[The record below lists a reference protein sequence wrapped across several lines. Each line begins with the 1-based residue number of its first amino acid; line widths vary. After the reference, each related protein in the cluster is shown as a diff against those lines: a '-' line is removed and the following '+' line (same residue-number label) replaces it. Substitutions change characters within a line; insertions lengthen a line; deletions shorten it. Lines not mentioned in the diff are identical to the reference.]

1 MTEKQFNT
9 DCVQLVLQGLLGRKV
24 SIDEV
29 IFFIESKEYGIIDY
43 DEMWQRVWEQ
53 FHTGDVPLHLIP
65 LEVMLFRMSEH
76 CITPKSK
83 LEDCLWL
90 DINNL
95 EVYVDEI
102 EVLLNGRFV
111 ND

>member
-1 MTEKQFNT
+1 MIEKQFDT

-24 SIDEV
+24 STEEV
-29 IFFIESKEYGIIDY
+29 VFFIESKEYGIIDY

-53 FHTGDVPLHLIP
+53 FHTGDVPLQLIP
-65 LEVMLFRMSEH
+65 LEVMLFRRSEH

-90 DINNL
+90 DIGNL
-95 EVYVDEI
+95 WVYIDEVDE
-102 EVLLNGRFV
+102 LLKERRSK
-111 ND
+111 

>member
-1 MTEKQFNT
+1 MTKKQFDI

-24 SIDEV
+24 STEEV

-53 FHTGDVPLHLIP
+53 FHTGDVPLQLIP

-90 DINNL
+90 DIGNL
-95 EVYVDEI
+95 WVYIDEI
-102 EVLLNGRFV
+102 DELLKERRLK
-111 ND
+111 

>member
-1 MTEKQFNT
+1 MTTKRVNT

-90 DINNL
+90 DIGNL
-95 EVYVDEI
+95 WVYIDEI
-102 EVLLNGRFV
+102 DELLKERRLK
-111 ND
+111 